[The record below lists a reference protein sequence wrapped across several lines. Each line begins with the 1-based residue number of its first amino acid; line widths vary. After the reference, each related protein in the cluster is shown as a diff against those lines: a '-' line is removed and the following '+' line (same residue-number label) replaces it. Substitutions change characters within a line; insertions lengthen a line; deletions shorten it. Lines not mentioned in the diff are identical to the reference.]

1 MTKHYSTRNTN
12 SAEFEKSRSSSR
24 VLNLQVLFS
33 SLGVYEWTSRN
44 LWTLSKICAKH
55 RVCIHCLEEK
65 AYDSHQSLKSHK
77 CDRSQNSVPV
87 ISHTKKVFPMA
98 FFLFVFFNHASSLHC
113 ANWASLCKWVQM
125 RGPTVCSET
134 LGLITNDIPFHSH
147 MRPTLVWILSYK
159 IIGQIY
165 WIHFKPPMISEIP
178 PWWGIICVLFCFV
191 LKNKLCM
198 KNAQIYRTPSFLT
211 TTSGFIMLSGYKRRK
226 GYMTSITITL
236 NILLMMSLYAPNR

>member
-1 MTKHYSTRNTN
+1 MNGLQGIYGPSQKFVQNIVCVYTVWRKRPMILIRVSNRTN
-12 SAEFEKSRSSSR
+12 VTGHK
-24 VLNLQVLFS
+24 
-33 SLGVYEWTSRN
+33 
-44 LWTLSKICAKH
+44 TLSLSFPIP
-55 RVCIHCLEEK
+55 RRF
-65 AYDSHQSLKSHK
+65 SLWLF
-77 CDRSQNSVPV
+77 C
-87 ISHTKKVFPMA
+87 
-98 FFLFVFFNHASSLHC
+98 LFVFFNHASSLHC

-147 MRPTLVWILSYK
+147 MRPILVWILSYK